1 MSLKDLKNS
10 LLSITNEL
18 NKNKKRQYIELE
30 EMKTKFDQKTKFI
43 LTGVKE
49 KKKLKWNYLM

>member
-49 KKKLKWNYLM
+49 KKKLK